1 MSFETALANSL
12 ASMNSISRPFVSTAL
27 TDFRTSMQAELVSYG
42 LKTGEKN
49 WLDDQLFELGRELAV
64 ELKNRNRSTT
74 TFSEYLTC
82 RCQSRSTPSS
92 TGASS
97 K

>member
-64 ELKNRNRSTT
+64 ELKNRNDLISQMLLG
-74 TFSEYLTC
+74 EDGGPLTDESN
-82 RCQSRSTPSS
+82 RPLLLES
-92 TGASS
+92 
-97 K
+97 